1 MPDDD
6 ASWNLEPQG
15 LPSRYP
21 PVVDQPAALLLL
33 AEARVAVLGTITPE
47 GRPHL
52 VPCCFVLDG
61 DTIYSAVDAKP
72 KTTPRLRRLDNL
84 RSNPA
89 AALLVDHYEDDWRQ
103 LWWIRVDGSGQIME
117 QGPRRTHAITLLA
130 AKYEQYGAEPPPGPV
145 WALNIERWRMWP

>member
-1 MPDDD
+1 MDHAVARQRLSD
-6 ASWNLEPQG
+6 
-15 LPSRYP
+15 
-21 PVVDQPAALLLL
+21 
-33 AEARVAVLGTITPE
+33 ARVGRLCTVTRDN
-47 GRPHL
+47 RPHV
-52 VPCCFVLDG
+52 VPCCFVLEG
-61 DTIYSAVDAKP
+61 ETLYSAVDAKP
-72 KTTPRLRRLDNL
+72 KTTPRLRRLENL

-145 WALNIERWRMWP
+145 WALNIERWRTWP